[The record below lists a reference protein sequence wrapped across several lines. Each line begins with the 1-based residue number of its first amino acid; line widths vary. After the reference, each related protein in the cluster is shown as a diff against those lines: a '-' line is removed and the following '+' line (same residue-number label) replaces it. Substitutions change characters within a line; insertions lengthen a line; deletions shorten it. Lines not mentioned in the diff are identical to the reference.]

1 MLPRFTKPPLLV
13 NGLAWYPYS
22 DSIQKALTFESK
34 YGDRVELFERSGDRI
49 GVPRGLVSAESSCD
63 QTTEGHPIDINCT
76 VPPRNK
82 EQARL
87 IRESVGLLRHG
98 KNHLLRATT
107 GLGKSFLGIN
117 VAAQLNC
124 TTLIVVTKEDLMGEG
139 QWRGAIKKF
148 TDCTDDDIG
157 VIRQDVCDYKGK
169 KFVLGMVHSLV
180 KDKYPDEV
188 KRHFGLVIWDE
199 SGSPDTLVTTS
210 LGQVRIQDLVRSKT
224 KCKALSLN
232 TDTGIY
238 EWREILAYH
247 EHPPKNPMMRITH
260 EQGYL
265 DFTSEHPC
273 FTSRGWIKVKDLLG
287 TDFLTLDTEH
297 SFHYN
302 NSKHLENG
310 DGSMGTRNC
319 PRGYFGTN
327 WHDHEQGQIAGS
339 TRGSSNSTGHGEVP
353 TTSALRPHTPK
364 RGGESRLGRPLLIL
378 CNLSSGV
385 AATVLASLLL
395 FRRPQNTSAIACNAS
410 MAGMAGLVG
419 NGRRFQSSR
428 VPSPVPEQVSKARC
442 GVFPISAFKLWAK
455 EFPEKS
461 QGLLSRVFKRSESN
475 PQAGISPVHNSKH
488 DVQAGWS
495 SLRGQGGPVQGVS
508 VGYSYAGWRAAQ
520 ERVLPKRDLPKG
532 QKVHELPP
540 RLCSPSRASQNQ
552 SNYMGRKVRV
562 LSVVKIDT
570 PKYVYDLE
578 VEGNHNFV
586 ANGVL
591 VHNCHRMGAE
601 TFSQSCGM
609 FSSKWRLGLSAT
621 PKRIDAK
628 DFIFRAHIGP
638 VMVEAD
644 LVPLKLKAIME
655 RTKFRLPMVTRR
667 INGNWV
673 SVPLPHDGAKMMGVY
688 KAMAQDQGRNAL
700 ILDFV
705 YAAWKKGRKIIVFSD
720 LRDAHLEPMYHQCI
734 ARGIPAEDMAFYVGG
749 LTEKQRELAK
759 TKQILWA
766 TYKMTSEATDIPT
779 LDTAVFATPRANITQ
794 PVGRILRSH
803 PDKKQPIVFD
813 PVDTCSS
820 VLQAYA
826 SKRRT
831 EYYRLGGEVVTL

>member
-49 GVPRGLVSAESSCD
+49 GVPRGLVSAESLFD

-87 IRESVGLLRHG
+87 IQQSVALLKNG
-98 KNHLLRATT
+98 KNHILRATT
-107 GLGKSFLGIN
+107 GIGKSFVGIN

-157 VIRQDVCDYKGK
+157 VLQQDVCDYKGK

-188 KRHFGLVIWDE
+188 KRYFGLVIWDE
-199 SGSPDTLVTTS
+199 V
-210 LGQVRIQDLVRSKT
+210 
-224 KCKALSLN
+224 
-232 TDTGIY
+232 
-238 EWREILAYH
+238 
-247 EHPPKNPMMRITH
+247 
-260 EQGYL
+260 
-265 DFTSEHPC
+265 
-273 FTSRGWIKVKDLLG
+273 
-287 TDFLTLDTEH
+287 
-297 SFHYN
+297 
-302 NSKHLENG
+302 
-310 DGSMGTRNC
+310 
-319 PRGYFGTN
+319 
-327 WHDHEQGQIAGS
+327 
-339 TRGSSNSTGHGEVP
+339 
-353 TTSALRPHTPK
+353 
-364 RGGESRLGRPLLIL
+364 
-378 CNLSSGV
+378 
-385 AATVLASLLL
+385 
-395 FRRPQNTSAIACNAS
+395 
-410 MAGMAGLVG
+410 
-419 NGRRFQSSR
+419 
-428 VPSPVPEQVSKARC
+428 
-442 GVFPISAFKLWAK
+442 
-455 EFPEKS
+455 
-461 QGLLSRVFKRSESN
+461 
-475 PQAGISPVHNSKH
+475 
-488 DVQAGWS
+488 
-495 SLRGQGGPVQGVS
+495 
-508 VGYSYAGWRAAQ
+508 
-520 ERVLPKRDLPKG
+520 
-532 QKVHELPP
+532 
-540 RLCSPSRASQNQ
+540 
-552 SNYMGRKVRV
+552 
-562 LSVVKIDT
+562 
-570 PKYVYDLE
+570 
-578 VEGNHNFV
+578 
-586 ANGVL
+586 
-591 VHNCHRMGAE
+591 HRMGAE

-609 FSSKWRLGLSAT
+609 FSSRWRLGLSAT

-628 DFIFRAHIGP
+628 DFIFKAHIGP

-655 RTKFRLPMVTRR
+655 KTKFRLPMVTRR

-803 PDKKQPIVFD
+803 PEKKQPIVFD
-813 PVDTCSS
+813 LVDNCSS
-820 VLQAYA
+820 ILQAYA